1 MSATIFTKIIAREIA
16 ADIVYEDDRVLAF
29 RDINPQAP
37 THVLVIPKEEIA
49 TINDAT
55 AAHEALLGHMMT
67 TAVRIAKEEGIAD
80 DGYRL
85 VLNCNRDGGQEV
97 YHIHLHLIGGRSMTW
112 PPG

>member
-1 MSATIFTKIIAREIA
+1 MSGTIFTKIIAREIA

-29 RDINPQAP
+29 RDINPQGP

-55 AAHEALLGHMMT
+55 AEHEALLGHMMT
-67 TAVRIAKEEGIAD
+67 TAARIAKEEGIAD

-85 VLNCNRDGGQEV
+85 VMNCNREGGQEV
-97 YHIHLHLIGGRSMTW
+97 YHIHLHLIGGRRMTW